1 MRYLGIDHGLKRI
14 GVAIS
19 DAEGLIARPL
29 QIVSHKSRTADAKRL
44 AEIAVTQ
51 KAEKIIVGLPTGPDG
66 EITHQARTVM
76 RFATAL
82 GEEIQAPIEYW
93 DETNSSVRAVEISAS
108 KRKRAKGEPL
118 DAIAAAVI
126 LQDYIDAHSP
136 QSTPNL
142 D

>member
-14 GVAIS
+14 GVAVS
-19 DAEGLIARPL
+19 DAEGLVARPL
-29 QIVSHKSRTADAKRL
+29 QIVSHKSRAADAERL
-44 AEIAVTQ
+44 AEIVVTQ

-76 RFATAL
+76 RFVAAL
-82 GEEIQAPIEYW
+82 GKEIQAPIEYW
-93 DETNSSVRAVEISAS
+93 DETNSSVRAAEIAAS
-108 KRKRAKGEPL
+108 KRKRAKDESL
-118 DAIAAAVI
+118 DSIAAAVI

-136 QSTPNL
+136 RQAQNL